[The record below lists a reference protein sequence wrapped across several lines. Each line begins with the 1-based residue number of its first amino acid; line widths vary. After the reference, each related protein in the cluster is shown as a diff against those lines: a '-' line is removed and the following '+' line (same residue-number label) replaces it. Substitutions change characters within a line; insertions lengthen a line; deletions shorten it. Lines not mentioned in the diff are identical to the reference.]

1 MRSWWKF
8 ASVTLLGVFLIATTV
23 VISRPTAAQEQTAGR
38 KFAFLVGVVK
48 YNHAKLRNLEFAEAD
63 VEELA
68 GVLRKQGFQEVLVL
82 TGHTAPIIRASSRQA
97 ENVLA
102 RLREFLSKAKLGKDD
117 LVLVGLAG
125 HGIQPLGSDESYF
138 CPFDANPTMVT
149 PKAGQPPVPTEPG
162 TLVPITRVLKI
173 LDDSGVGEKLLLV
186 DACRND
192 PEARGRRGWTT

>member
-1 MRSWWKF
+1 M
-8 ASVTLLGVFLIATTV
+8 
-23 VISRPTAAQEQTAGR
+23 
-38 KFAFLVGVVK
+38 K

-82 TGHTAPIIRASSRQA
+82 TGQTAHDHPGLKPTA
-97 ENVLA
+97 ENVLS
-102 RLREFLSKAKLGKDD
+102 RLRDFLSKAKLGKDD

-149 PKAGQPPVPTEPG
+149 VKAGQPPVPAEPD

-192 PEARGRRGWTT
+192 PEARGRRGVDHVSVSALPPQTGVLLSCSTGEFSFENKAWGKGHGRFFTR